1 MLSDAEGGPRVLV
14 VEDDDLISDL
24 ILVTLRD
31 LGASFLT
38 AGTVEAAVAAAR
50 SWQPDVITLDLTLA
64 DGDGSEVC
72 RRVREFSDAFIV
84 MLTGRS
90 DEVDRLLGLE
100 IGADDYIVKPF
111 SPRELRARVAVL
123 LRRLE
128 RSSNRVQP
136 ERPDDGASRVLVAAG
151 GRLSHDRGSGETVV
165 DGKPL
170 LLTPHERTLMALL
183 SERPGHI
190 WARRELGEALFAGGF
205 VESDFLL
212 DVQVAGLRRKLE
224 EAAPDREWIRT
235 VSGSTYAL
243 VP

>member
-1 MLSDAEGGPRVLV
+1 MLV

-24 ILVTLRD
+24 IVMTLRD
-31 LGASFLT
+31 LGAEFRT
-38 AGTVEAAVAAAR
+38 ASTVEAAVAAVHA
-50 SWQPDVITLDLTLA
+50 WKPDVITLDLTLA
-64 DGDGSEVC
+64 DGEGTDVC

-84 MLTGRS
+84 MITGRTE
-90 DEVDRLLGLE
+90 EVDRLIGLE

-123 LRRLE
+123 LRRMSRNSEYRRREGL
-128 RSSNRVQP
+128 P
-136 ERPDDGASRVLVAAG
+136 EHAPQVITAAQ
-151 GRLSHDRGSGETVV
+151 GRLEHDRCSGNTRV
-165 DGKPL
+165 DGQEL
-170 LLTPHERTLMALL
+170 LLTPHEQTLISLL
-183 SERPGHI
+183 AARPGHL

-235 VSGSTYAL
+235 VSGSTYTFH
-243 VP
+243 P